1 MTVCAWLYHL
11 KWQPPYNGLSTIKS
25 MSTWYQPWDLNHLWG
40 SSLSRHSYM
49 SWLIWELKFGNK
61 HVSKSK
67 HLSSLISTKGQ
78 NKYVQNTKEQS
89 MILLFTS
96 INSLSELSSL
106 KFRPILMHKK
116 KRILKISSQRKFAN
130 FLTSRKLIIMFEV
143 TGFSLKS
150 LSSNFMLEKTQKSKV
165 KVKENNWH
173 C

>member
-1 MTVCAWLYHL
+1 
-11 KWQPPYNGLSTIKS
+11 
-25 MSTWYQPWDLNHLWG
+25 
-40 SSLSRHSYM
+40 
-49 SWLIWELKFGNK
+49 
-61 HVSKSK
+61 
-67 HLSSLISTKGQ
+67 
-78 NKYVQNTKEQS
+78 

-165 KVKENNWH
+165 KVKENN
-173 C
+173 